1 MGIAQ
6 DIIGRLRMAFSAG
19 FQMNGMRDL
28 YQTFG
33 WRRVVLHQD
42 FIGKFLRQDITQRII
57 TAPVNALW
65 SDPPTVTGDPPFQA
79 AWQDLLAKIPVFHE
93 LQRADTLAGLGK
105 YSILVIGFDDGQQL
119 DQPINGR
126 AKRSVIYLQPYAE
139 GSVDIKTFD
148 EVQTSPRFG
157 LPLMYRVT
165 PGAFTMGTN
174 ATVTAVSDVRSAF
187 DVHYSRVLHIAEGA
201 LESKVFGHSRLEA
214 VYNVLDDIMKVT
226 GGSAEMFWLSANRGL
241 HVNVDK
247 DMELKKEDAEDLS
260 EEIDEYTN
268 ELRRVIRT
276 RGVEVKSLGSEV
288 ADPRGVFDVQC
299 SLLAATTGIPKR
311 VLMGSEAGQLASQQD
326 RANWA
331 IRVEERIQ
339 AFGQPIVLIPF
350 IRLLIDGGV
359 LPVPQQMSIEWP
371 DAFKMNPLERAQ
383 TSAQMARSAANL
395 SKTLK
400 TVQDINTAAATNAR
414 PTFEPLSGG
423 GGMFGNAKKPPSVP
437 PKTTGSVPN
446 APPTPAPTPGEG
458 SATSDPST
466 VPDGMLERP
475 PLIPDFVPLVLL
487 TEEECRQIIGF
498 GKHMPVFDDTK
509 DSTASGSQPGGE

>member
-1 MGIAQ
+1 MGVAQ

-33 WRRVVLHQD
+33 WRRVVLHGD
-42 FIGKFLRQDITQRII
+42 FLGKFLRQDITQRII
-57 TAPVNALW
+57 KAPVNALW
-65 SDPPTVTGDPPFQA
+65 SDPPTITGDEGFQS
-79 AWQDLLAKIPVFHE
+79 AWQDLLAQIPVFHE
-93 LQRADTLAGLGK
+93 LQRADILAGLGK
-105 YSILVIGFDDGQQL
+105 YAILVIGLDDGRKL
-119 DQPINGR
+119 DQPANTR
-126 AKRSVIYLQPYAE
+126 AGIKRNVIYLQPYAE
-139 GSVDIKTFD
+139 GSIDIKTFD
-148 EVQTSPRFG
+148 ENQQSPRFG
-157 LPLMYRVT
+157 LPLMYTVS
-165 PGAFTMGTN
+165 PGAFTMGVGTSSEQ
-174 ATVTAVSDVRSAF
+174 VKDISSF
-187 DVHYSRVLHIAEGA
+187 EVHFSRVLHIAEGA

-214 VYNVLDDIMKVT
+214 VYNVLDDILKVT

-260 EEIDEYTN
+260 DEIDEYTN
-268 ELRRVIRT
+268 ELRRVVRT

-326 RANWA
+326 RANWS
-331 IRVEERIQ
+331 IRVEERIKEH
-339 AFGQPIVLIPF
+339 GQPIILVPF

-359 LPVPQQMSIEWP
+359 LPIPKSMSIEWP

-400 TVQDINTAAATNAR
+400 TVADINMQNAENSR
-414 PTFEPLSGG
+414 PTTQPAGG
-423 GGMFGNAKKPPSVP
+423 GGLFGNADPTKPAAKPGDPKVAPAPVEIPALFDKEP
-437 PKTTGSVPN
+437 PK
-446 APPTPAPTPGEG
+446 
-458 SATSDPST
+458 
-466 VPDGMLERP
+466 
-475 PLIPDFVPLVLL
+475 LVLL

-509 DSTASGSQPGGE
+509 DSTASGSQPGEE